1 MDTPNTAA
9 LAREWRALGAT
20 PRDLRRVFR
29 SFNAAAE
36 PFSAAS
42 EAHGD

>member
-20 PRDLRRVFR
+20 PRDLLRVFR
-29 SFNAAAE
+29 SFNATAE
-36 PFSAAS
+36 PFTTES

>member
-1 MDTPNTAA
+1 METPNTAA

-29 SFNAAAE
+29 SFNATAE
-36 PFSAAS
+36 PFAAAS